1 MEEIMSLIFGILA
14 GAAGIY
20 SLLLFIR
27 IILSWFGGIP
37 SSRPVDL
44 LVRITDPYL
53 DWWRSHLNLR
63 IGFLDFSAVAAII
76 AVSIAQNI
84 FGSIANSGVLKLGNI
99 LAIVLLSIW
108 SVIFF
113 ILGFC
118 LVILILRLIGYLT
131 NRNIYSP
138 FWRVIDSI
146 SQPLLYRLNRIIFG
160 NRIAGYLKGI
170 LLSSLLLAALMAGGY
185 IAVPA
190 LAVLISKL
198 PV

>member
-1 MEEIMSLIFGILA
+1 MSLIFGILA

-99 LAIVLLSIW
+99 LAIILLSIW

>member
-1 MEEIMSLIFGILA
+1 MSLIFGILA

-20 SLLLFIR
+20 SLLLFVR

-37 SSRPVDL
+37 SSRPVEL
-44 LVRITDPYL
+44 LARITDPYL

-63 IGFLDFSAVAAII
+63 IGFLDFSALAAII

-84 FGSIANSGVLKLGNI
+84 FNSIANSGVLKLGNV
-99 LAIVLLSIW
+99 LAIILLSIW

-118 LVILILRLIGYLT
+118 LIVLILRLIGYLT

-138 FWRVIDSI
+138 FWRVVDSI

-170 LLSSLLLAALMAGGY
+170 LLSSLLLTALMIGGY

>member
-1 MEEIMSLIFGILA
+1 MHLIFGILA

-27 IILSWFGGIP
+27 IILSWFGGLP

-84 FGSIANSGVLKLGNI
+84 FNSLANSGVFKLGNV
-99 LAIVLLSIW
+99 LAIILISIW

-113 ILGFC
+113 VLGFC
-118 LVILILRLIGYLT
+118 LIILILRLIGYLT

-170 LLSSLLLAALMAGGY
+170 ILSSLLLAALMIGGN

-190 LAVLISKL
+190 LAVLILKL

>member
-99 LAIVLLSIW
+99 LAIILLSIW